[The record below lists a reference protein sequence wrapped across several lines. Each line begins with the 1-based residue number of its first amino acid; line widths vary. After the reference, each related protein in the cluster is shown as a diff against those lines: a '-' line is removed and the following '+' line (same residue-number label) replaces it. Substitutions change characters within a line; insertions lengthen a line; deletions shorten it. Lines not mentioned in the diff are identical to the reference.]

1 MELQKLTAL
10 ELGAAIRRGD
20 VSTEEAARAAL
31 DAVER
36 RDGALNSFITVTAER
51 ALERARSLQAGAK
64 TAESPLYGVP
74 MALKDNIC
82 TMGVK
87 TSCASKILGDFEPPY
102 DAAVVEKLS
111 AVGADIRTIVV
122 PDEEAPAQVG

>member
-111 AVGADIRTIVV
+111 AVGANIRTIVV